1 MNSGPRAPGDVVE
14 DAPPKAA
21 LPERRVGLLVQLEPP
36 RHREE
41 ALLREPLAPSEQ
53 KGMRLPEASMDR
65 GELGKLR
72 CEISAGM

>member
-14 DAPPKAA
+14 DALPKAA

-36 RHREE
+36 RHREKI
-41 ALLREPLAPSEQ
+41 LLREPRAPSEQ